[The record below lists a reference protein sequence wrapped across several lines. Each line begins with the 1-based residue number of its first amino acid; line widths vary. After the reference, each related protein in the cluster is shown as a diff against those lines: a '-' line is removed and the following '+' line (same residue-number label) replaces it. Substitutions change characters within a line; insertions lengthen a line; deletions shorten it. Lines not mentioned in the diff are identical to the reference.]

1 VGGVS
6 RPAFVLL
13 PPSESKVPGGHPSAT
28 PGFFD
33 ESLGGRRRK
42 VLLALK
48 SFLKDATTEEWSHT
62 LKVRGPLLDRAIFS
76 TRKLVDQSAL
86 VMPVWQRYSGVV
98 WSHLD
103 PANLDDGHRSRLIV
117 PSGLYGLSS
126 GTDEIANYR
135 LMMKVGLGS
144 LGTLTNFWR
153 PAISRALEEMPEA
166 TFVNLLPKEHDA
178 AIQSSTLLTT
188 GRMIPVSFLRHG
200 GAGVAGHDAK
210 AVKGVVARLVLQ
222 SGIETLE
229 TFRWQGWKGRVHR
242 CGYEV
247 IAPRKATR

>member
-1 VGGVS
+1 MGGVS
-6 RPAFVLL
+6 RPAYVLL
-13 PPSESKVPGGHPSAT
+13 PPSESKEPGGHLPTAA
-28 PGFFD
+28 GFFD
-33 ESLGGRRRK
+33 GSFAAAREQVRVALASLLR
-42 VLLALK
+42 
-48 SFLKDATTEEWSHT
+48 DASHEEVSRV
-62 LKVRGPLLDRAIFS
+62 LKVRGALLERAVASSRLIVEGVAP
-76 TRKLVDQSAL
+76 TLPA
-86 VMPVWQRYSGVV
+86 WQRYSGVV
-98 WSHLD
+98 WSHLE
-103 PANLDDGHRSRLIV
+103 PAALSQEQHGRVLV

-126 GTDEIANYR
+126 GTDEIADHR

-166 TFVNLLPKEHDA
+166 TFINLLPKEHDA

-188 GRMIPVSFLRHG
+188 GRMVPVSFRQHG

-242 CGYEV
+242 GCYEV
-247 IAPRKATR
+247 IAPRRATR